1 MENLVGEIIVEKEFD
16 FSIPCCR
23 YKATG
28 EIFEY
33 FVYKHSDYI
42 NMVKRL
48 GTTSEIYPK
57 WYDDSLDLVD
67 GDMVINHE
75 GKGYVR
81 GNKNNAAD
89 LETVGKD
96 YEVVPSIDRMFQ
108 YLDHR

>member
-1 MENLVGEIIVEKEFD
+1 MEKEFD

-33 FVYKHSDYI
+33 FVYKDPAE
-42 NMVKRL
+42 KDL
-48 GTTSEIYPK
+48 PL

-108 YLDHR
+108 YLDRR